1 MNHMKQKR
9 KNKKGF
15 TLVELLLSLAIIC
28 MIGGVIAGLCASIG
42 SSFGTTYNLNDSAD
56 YAALFGKGFENSFLA
71 ITQGKG
77 AAKQNWTWYISKPG
91 DSGCTV
97 DVPTLMVQDSK
108 AGTPTPVFHPM
119 FLTKAGTSETKWDIY
134 AFFKKTEQPNA
145 ETGEKSI
152 VILYRIFVVDKG
164 NKNFAY
170 RYDGKVWV
178 PRFEERA
185 TMNGIKGRKITVLTN
200 SGSGSLPMTPS
211 TFSSIQGTKAYDMI
225 ASGLEEE
232 GKATYY
238 SKIQYQWSQ

>member
-56 YAALFGKGFENSFLA
+56 YAVLFGKGFENSFLA

-91 DSGCTV
+91 DPGCTV

-119 FLTKAGTSETKWDIY
+119 FLTKVGTSETKWDIY
-134 AFFKKTEQPNA
+134 IFFKKTEQPNA

-170 RYDGKVWV
+170 RYDGKIWV

-185 TMNGIKGRKITVLTN
+185 NMNGVKGRTITVLNT
-200 SGSGSLPMTPS
+200 SESGSLPMTPS

-225 ASGLEEE
+225 ASGLEED

-238 SKIQYQWSQ
+238 SKIQYKWSD

>member
-1 MNHMKQKR
+1 MKEIR

-15 TLVELLLSLAIIC
+15 TLVEMLLSLAIIC

-42 SSFGTTYNLNDSAD
+42 SSFGTTYNLNDSSD
-56 YAALFGKGFENSFLA
+56 YAALYGRGFENSFLS
-71 ITQGKG
+71 ITQGAG
-77 AAKQNWTWYISKPG
+77 AAQQKWTWYISKPG
-91 DSGCTV
+91 EVGATV
-97 DVPTLMVQDSK
+97 SVPTLMIENSK
-108 AGTPTPVFHPM
+108 GGAKSPVFQPK

-134 AFFKKTEQPNA
+134 MFFKKTEVTNA

-152 VILYRIFVVDKG
+152 VILYRTFVVDKG

-170 RYDGKVWV
+170 RYDGKIWV

-185 TMNGIKGRKITVLTN
+185 TMNGIKGRKIEILKT
-200 SGSGSLPMTPS
+200 SDSLPMTPS

-225 ASGLEEE
+225 VNGLEAE
-232 GKATYY
+232 GSATYY

>member
-1 MNHMKQKR
+1 M
-9 KNKKGF
+9 
-15 TLVELLLSLAIIC
+15 
-28 MIGGVIAGLCASIG
+28 
-42 SSFGTTYNLNDSAD
+42 
-56 YAALFGKGFENSFLA
+56 
-71 ITQGKG
+71 
-77 AAKQNWTWYISKPG
+77 
-91 DSGCTV
+91 

-211 TFSSIQGTKAYDMI
+211 TFSSIQGTKAYDFSTSVTSDLTLYALWKATEVKVPTSGTYLMGDVDFDGRI
-225 ASGLEEE
+225 DSGDALFVLRASVGLETVNDTLFKFADVD
-232 GKATYY
+232 GDNKITAADSLDILRY
-238 SKIQYQWSQ
+238 SVNLSVNSNVGVKTEI